1 MRYGQNDLG
10 LVLGRKNFMFVGHEN
25 AGQNLAILYS
35 LVATCEQHRVDPQ
48 AYLTDVLVRID
59 EHPNK
64 RIDELL
70 PDRWNAA

>member
-1 MRYGQNDLG
+1 
-10 LVLGRKNFMFVGHEN
+10 MFVGHEN

-35 LVATCEQHRVDPQ
+35 LMATCEQHGVDPH
-48 AYLTDVLVRID
+48 AYLADVIVRID

-70 PDRWNAA
+70 PDRWPTDGPPVS